1 MHISWGIKIA
11 MLYCGFVALIIIMV
25 SMAMN
30 QKIDL
35 VSKDYYEQELNYQKK
50 IDKTNRSHALHEQLS
65 WQVMAHAVVFKFPE
79 QFKGQAIKGSIY
91 FFRPSDE
98 TMDTTFHFASVDSL
112 MLLNINTAQLKDGL
126 YKMQV
131 DWQANQEEYYN
142 EGILKFN

>member
-50 IDKTNRSHALHEQLS
+50 IDKTNRSHALH
-65 WQVMAHAVVFKFPE
+65 
-79 QFKGQAIKGSIY
+79 
-91 FFRPSDE
+91 
-98 TMDTTFHFASVDSL
+98 
-112 MLLNINTAQLKDGL
+112 
-126 YKMQV
+126 
-131 DWQANQEEYYN
+131 
-142 EGILKFN
+142 